1 MTENFQAD
9 LLLLMEFDVKEEIIA
24 KLKEIEALELRIQER
39 MVKGLLPIADEGG
52 VLLTPEA
59 IHARISTLADA
70 LISDTTVENPVLIS
84 LMDGA
89 LPFASELH
97 RDLSARKYP
106 FQYATMQVS
115 SYSGMTSGTLSIQ
128 SSSKIPVGARHVIV
142 VDDVCDTGKTYEAL
156 RAHLLKSGASSVK
169 LMALVDKV
177 QERASEEANP
187 TYSGFR
193 ISKDAFIVG
202 MGMDFDGLLRNLSE
216 IGVVDPATLP
226 TEEEKRLLGTKHELN
241 IRLQLCVAAE
251 MACTTAHPHTPAAS
265 FGSSPLI
272 LLGRSAA
279 GSPSGED
286 FSNQWDAS
294 MTWRH

>member
-1 MTENFQAD
+1 MTENFQAN

-39 MVKGLLPIADEGG
+39 MVKGLLPIADEIG
-52 VLLTPEA
+52 VSLTPEA
-59 IHARISTLADA
+59 IHAHISTLADA

-97 RDLSARKYP
+97 RALSAKRYP
-106 FQYATMQVS
+106 FQYTTMQVS
-115 SYSGMTSGTLSIQ
+115 SYSGMTSGALSIQ

-156 RAHLLKSGASSVK
+156 RAQLLKSGASSVK

-177 QERASEEANP
+177 QARASAEANP

-216 IGVVDPATLP
+216 IGVVDPTTLP
-226 TEEEKRLLGTKHELN
+226 TEEEKCVLAKKAELN
-241 IRLQLCVAAE
+241 IRLQVCIATE
-251 MACTTAHPHTPAAS
+251 TASATPLPHTPAVP
-265 FGSSPLI
+265 FGLSAHT
-272 LLGRSAA
+272 LLGKPSAVGA
-279 GSPSGED
+279 PEGSG
-286 FSNQWDAS
+286 WDSS
-294 MTWRH
+294 MFWRH